1 MVFVLAIAAY
11 VICSIPVA
19 YLVAKWT
26 RGIDLRKFGSG
37 NVGSSNVLAAT
48 SKRWAVPVAIF
59 DLGKGI
65 LAVLIARWA
74 GLGTASQFVVG
85 IAGIA
90 GHNWPVFLNFR
101 GGRGILTSLGV
112 ILAFSPLLGVLLA
125 GVAYSFAPF
134 RQLSI
139 GVFIALLLLPF
150 LAYAFPHFFHIDDRG
165 AVAIGLAALT
175 AVAYVRRLLAGK
187 RSDLAANLSTGEL
200 LINRLLFDRDI
211 RDRKIWLS
219 RSGNSSKAFS

>member
-1 MVFVLAIAAY
+1 MVFILAIAAY
-11 VICSIPVA
+11 LVCSIPVA

-48 SKRWAVPVAIF
+48 SKRWALPVAIF

-65 LAVLIARWA
+65 LAVLVARWA
-74 GLGTASQFVVG
+74 GLDIVFQFAVS

-112 ILAFSPLLGVLLA
+112 ILAFSPLLGLVVL
-125 GVAYSFAPF
+125 VIAYSFAPF
-134 RQLSI
+134 KQLSI
-139 GVFIALLLLPF
+139 GVFLGLLLLPILSYYF
-150 LAYAFPHFFHIDDRG
+150 ASFFNIDQRTTVTAGMIALSVVAFI
-165 AVAIGLAALT
+165 
-175 AVAYVRRLLAGK
+175 RRLLAGT
-187 RSDLAANLSTGEL
+187 RSDLAADLSEGEL
-200 LINRLLFDRDI
+200 LFNRLLFDRDI
-211 RDRKIWLS
+211 RNRKIWLS
-219 RSGNSSKAFS
+219 RSENSGKAFS